1 MRGDGDTYT
10 VAVVPHVVGV
20 DKDIFVPVRKHGQ
33 VVMVSFVEYEF
44 HFTRQSAVLF
54 VVLEDDVLEVH
65 FHLYATA
72 RFDALHGQALEVA
85 A

>member
-1 MRGDGDTYT
+1 
-10 VAVVPHVVGV
+10 
-20 DKDIFVPVRKHGQ
+20 
-33 VVMVSFVEYEF
+33 MVSFVEYEF